1 MKRTKIVIVNEKDEI
16 IGHKDRNSLKQN
28 DIYRVSA
35 LWITNSK
42 DEYLLSRR
50 AYTKS
55 HHPGKWGPAVAGT
68 VDEGETYLDN
78 IIKEAEEELGL
89 SGIDFKEGPKTRTTG
104 EYNHFTQWYI
114 SEIDK
119 EISDFQIKKDEVA
132 EIKWFSKEELL
143 EGLKTK
149 RDDFIPSL
157 PKGFQDLVLD
167 LHKIG

>member
-1 MKRTKIVIVNEKDEI
+1 MEKPKIVIVNEKDEI
-16 IGHKDRNSLKQN
+16 IGYKDRSSLKQS

-42 DEYLLSRR
+42 KEHLLAKR

-89 SGIDFKEGPKTRTTG
+89 SGIIFKEGPKTKTTG
-104 EYNHFTQWYI
+104 EYNHFTQWYTL
-114 SEIDK
+114 EIDK
-119 EISDFQIKKDEVA
+119 EISGFRIEKDEVA
-132 EIKWFSKEELL
+132 EIKWFSRKELL

-157 PKGFQDLVLD
+157 PKILQDLILD
-167 LHKIG
+167 LDKIG